1 MMTVEEEDEL
11 RAMLDAEIEQAVLD
25 ALGLTIEQAVQ
36 QDELEEVL
44 AAVQAVLDFDQPD
57 RLYRQ

>member
-25 ALGLTIEQAVQ
+25 VLGLTIEQAVQ